1 MFDGLLD
8 LASTSPWAYLAILAI
23 AALDAVVPLVPSEAT
38 VISAGVLAGAGELS
52 IALVIAAGAAGALAG
67 DNGAYVLGRT
77 LGPRFGSR
85 IPRRRREWAD
95 EQLERRGGTIVLAA
109 RFVPGGRTV
118 TTLTAGIVRMSWRRF
133 AGYSLLAASVWAT
146 FAALLGYVGGTKF
159 EDDPHYA
166 FALAAALAVGVY
178 AVIEVGRRHRLG
190 KGWAIPPIRGP
201 RGDDRLPA

>member
-1 MFDGLLD
+1 MLDGLLD
-8 LASTSPWAYLAILAI
+8 LASSSPWAYLAILAV
-23 AALDAVVPLVPSEAT
+23 AALDALVPLVPSEAT
-38 VISAGVLAGAGELS
+38 VISAGVLAGTGELS

-95 EQLERRGGTIVLAA
+95 QQLERRGGTIVLAA
-109 RFVPGGRTV
+109 RFVPGGRTA
-118 TTLTAGIVRMSWRRF
+118 TTLTAGLVRMPWRRF
-133 AGYSLLAASVWAT
+133 AAYSLLAACVWAS
-146 FAALLGYVGGTKF
+146 FASLLGYLGGAKF

-178 AVIEVGRRHRLG
+178 VVIELGRRHRLG
-190 KGWAIPPIRGP
+190 AGSAIPPIRGR
-201 RGDDRLPA
+201 RGGHRLPA